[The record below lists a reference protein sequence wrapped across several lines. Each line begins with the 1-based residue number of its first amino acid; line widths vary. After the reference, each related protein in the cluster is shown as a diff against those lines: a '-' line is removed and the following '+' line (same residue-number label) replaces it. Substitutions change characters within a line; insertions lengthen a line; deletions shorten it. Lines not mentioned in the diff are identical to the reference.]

1 MARLEHWWV
10 YAAILMPDH
19 LHVLAAPDERE
30 MAVGNLSG
38 ALKRWIRQEVVGP
51 PLLNN
56 CRASAPLADGGMATG
71 AVALQNGPNIVRQ
84 APLANVGIGN
94 RSGRPTMSE
103 GNRRGCPTKQPEHF
117 QTSAPPAENCK
128 ASAPLATSES
138 TTWEWQRGSFDRLLR
153 TDESAQ
159 AKWEYMRENPVRAML
174 VPRWEDWP
182 FSIGFRAPSVTGA
195 CPADREFL

>member
-1 MARLEHWWV
+1 MGHPPRIPVWLPLDKPVVYFVTFCVQDRQPVLANPRVLMAVRLAVARLEHWWL
-10 YAAILMPDH
+10 YAAIVMPDH
-19 LHVLAAPDERE
+19 LHVLAAPADRE

-51 PLLNN
+51 TRLDN
-56 CRASAPLADGGMATG
+56 CRASAPLAVGGMATG
-71 AVALQNGPNIVRQ
+71 AVALQNDPNIVRQ
-84 APLANVGIGN
+84 APLA
-94 RSGRPTMSE
+94 
-103 GNRRGCPTKQPEHF
+103 
-117 QTSAPPAENCK
+117 A
-128 ASAPLATSES
+128 SES
-138 TTWEWQRGSFDRLLR
+138 ATWEWQRGSFDRLLR
-153 TDESAQ
+153 TEESAQ